1 MVELR
6 ADCARCVGLCCVAPA
21 FARSA
26 DFALDKPAGA
36 PCPNLRPDFGCDIHD
51 DLRPRGFAGCTV
63 FDCLGAGP
71 RVTRAFAGR
80 DWRSDPSVAGPM
92 FDAFSTARQVH
103 ELLFHLDEARVRAPD
118 PAVDDELTR
127 LSVAP
132 VEDWA
137 AGDVA
142 ATRERVGELLG
153 RASERVRA
161 AAGGRTRDH
170 RRADLAGARLRR
182 ADLHGATLRGRCC
195 SARTCATRT
204 CGWPTSSAPTCGG
217 PTCAARTS
225 RPACSSRRCRPPRP
239 AATRARSCRTAFPGP
254 ATGPDREQTG
264 RGGNE

>member
-182 ADLHGATLRGRCC
+182 ADLHGATLRGAVLLGADLRDADLRLADLLGADLRRADLRGANL
-195 SARTCATRT
+195 STSLFLTPMQAAAARGDARTQLPDRV
-204 CGWPTSSAPTCGG
+204 
-217 PTCAARTS
+217 
-225 RPACSSRRCRPPRP
+225 PRP
-239 AATRARSCRTAFPGP
+239 GHWPG
-254 ATGPDREQTG
+254 
-264 RGGNE
+264 